1 MNKTIQLFTILT
13 IFVVISCNNKKN
25 DNETIFNQPNDN
37 EAISSIPNDIEII
50 KDLTIKW
57 NDCLIKQDF
66 QTLTTLYAEQVSLYG
81 KSISKEQAVSN
92 KKDFFKIYPD
102 FNQSITGDIMVVKV
116 TDYQYKVSFPKRS
129 SFKGNTSDVQG
140 YLLFDKVADVWKIT
154 NESDDVTDKNIS
166 KPGVVEKGEEQ
177 QQVNSNSTKS
187 DEGEVLEIPVEGK
200 AKQIAFWTP
209 FDDSKASGVT
219 SAKDEVRIAFEQVT
233 TYIRIYHKSVGK
245 NLWSGSEGYEYYFG
259 GGYKEGE
266 LIPSISVYE
275 YDFDNDGQKELL
287 VVEASDFMYNTVWIY
302 KYTSGL
308 SELVG
313 EFYAQ
318 QKVILEKNRIIL
330 PVGSQGI
337 FTEYIYENNSFYE
350 LKLHNPDVN
359 N

>member
-1 MNKTIQLFTILT
+1 MSKGEQENQTLHIENESLNK
-13 IFVVISCNNKKN
+13 VVEKQNT
-25 DNETIFNQPNDN
+25 E
-37 EAISSIPNDIEII
+37 I
-50 KDLTIKW
+50 KDL
-57 NDCLIKQDF
+57 
-66 QTLTTLYAEQVSLYG
+66 
-81 KSISKEQAVSN
+81 
-92 KKDFFKIYPD
+92 
-102 FNQSITGDIMVVKV
+102 
-116 TDYQYKVSFPKRS
+116 
-129 SFKGNTSDVQG
+129 
-140 YLLFDKVADVWKIT
+140 
-154 NESDDVTDKNIS
+154 NESLKE
-166 KPGVVEKGEEQ
+166 EKIPQ
-177 QQVNSNSTKS
+177 PQLVNSNSTKS

-219 SAKDEVRIAFEQVT
+219 SAKDKVRIAFEQVT

-302 KYTSGL
+302 KYTSGM